1 MYFKGRGNL
10 IDELREK
17 VESANFLAVL
27 GASGNGVAARA
38 LLRLGHLIGEHRYLA
53 SADRILRLHATA
65 AGRMP
70 SAHGSLVLAA
80 GDSHGWGIIK
90 EAETRWGGELSFETG
105 TLYRALRRLTAAGL
119 VRPADRRPVSDGRR
133 RYFAITPLGRKV
145 AAIEARRLEA

>member
-1 MYFKGRGNL
+1 MGPSISPHDFVPL
-10 IDELREK
+10 SP
-17 VESANFLAVL
+17 VEF
-27 GASGNGVAARA
+27 
-38 LLRLGHLIGEHRYLA
+38 E
-53 SADRILRLHATA
+53 IL
-65 AGRMP
+65 
-70 SAHGSLVLAA
+70 LVLAA

-145 AAIEARRLEA
+145 AAIEARRLEAQVEAARSRALLAGPEGRWS